1 MDGLCSKG
9 TDSKPAPHRT
19 VNRNTLSKI
28 FQLNSADKLFYIR
41 QEKSESVLDVVT
53 EKWTYSSEI

>member
-9 TDSKPAPHRT
+9 TDSKPAPHRA

-28 FQLNSADKLFYIR
+28 FQLNSADKLFDIR